1 MRRSHQVSY
10 RHLVREKTHG
20 EVVDRTCEAAEP
32 LSVFSG
38 QNHPGGLRDYQLG
51 GGFLALF
58 KG

>member
-1 MRRSHQVSY
+1 M
-10 RHLVREKTHG
+10 REKTHG